1 MKSFIISAVIGLTVI
16 GIQGVNAAA
25 LPKVDIGVKRSPQEH
40 CWEAEDG
47 QIHCSLTKRDPQ
59 EHCWEAEDGQIHCS
73 LTKRDPQE
81 HCWEAED
88 GQIHCSLDKRD
99 AHAEPKKGKHH
110 RVDTNYPSCGAA
122 ICRKTFKKR
131 DGAEQCWEAAD
142 GQIHCS
148 LKKRQEHC
156 WEAPDGQVH
165 CSFAMEVKRDAS
177 PESPQNITFVQF
189 RQLNPDVSSTCTNLQ
204 IGYAYCIQGI
214 QALRVTEARNGTRG
228 HGLPDSFSPAVC
240 VDDKSPFIWMHSVT
254 YNDGFGASIVGLDLS
269 LHTYQTQLVP
279 NGTVYHL
286 PQPGT
291 TAAVGSAATPME
303 TSGLTQ
309 VADNG
314 RLSTFGPTVTG

>member
-16 GIQGVNAAA
+16 GIQGVNTAA
-25 LPKVDIGVKRSPQEH
+25 LPKVDIGVKRS
-40 CWEAEDG
+40 
-47 QIHCSLTKRDPQ
+47 PQ

-177 PESPQNITFVQF
+177 PES
-189 RQLNPDVSSTCTNLQ
+189 R
-204 IGYAYCIQGI
+204 
-214 QALRVTEARNGTRG
+214 
-228 HGLPDSFSPAVC
+228 
-240 VDDKSPFIWMHSVT
+240 K
-254 YNDGFGASIVGLDLS
+254 
-269 LHTYQTQLVP
+269 
-279 NGTVYHL
+279 
-286 PQPGT
+286 
-291 TAAVGSAATPME
+291 
-303 TSGLTQ
+303 
-309 VADNG
+309 
-314 RLSTFGPTVTG
+314 